1 MAVFGSM
8 VGLAFVFGAVFA
20 ALGAWMVL
28 PFAGVELL
36 ALAVA
41 FLVYGAHATDGERV
55 WLGGERLTVEVREGS
70 SVRTHEFVLTQVRL
84 VRQAGSGRLF
94 LVCRGRELEVGRHLG
109 APRRAGFERDL
120 RAALAV
126 STTVT
131 KKQDVRV

>member
-1 MAVFGSM
+1 MTVFGSM

-28 PFAGVELL
+28 PFAGMELL

-55 WLGGERLTVEVREGS
+55 RLAGGKLTVEVREGS
-70 SVRTHEFVLTQVRL
+70 RVRTHEFVLHQVRL
-84 VRQAGSGRLF
+84 VRRAGAERLF
-94 LVCRGRELEVGRHLG
+94 LVCRGRELEVGRHFG
-109 APRRAGFERDL
+109 AQRRAGFERDL

-126 STTVT
+126 SAKRTCGF
-131 KKQDVRV
+131 R